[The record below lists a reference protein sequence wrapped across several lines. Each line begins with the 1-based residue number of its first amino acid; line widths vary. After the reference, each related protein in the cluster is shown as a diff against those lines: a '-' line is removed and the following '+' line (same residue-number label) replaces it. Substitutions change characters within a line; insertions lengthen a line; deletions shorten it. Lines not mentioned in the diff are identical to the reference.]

1 VKKILVTVALLS
13 VVASPAFAQVS
24 RHRAAAIEKCTQ
36 QANAEYGP
44 SGDVAQRRWNN
55 ALYAACMSET
65 GEAP

>member
-1 VKKILVTVALLS
+1 VKKILTTVALLS
-13 VVASPAFAQVS
+13 VVATPAFAEVS
-24 RHRAAAIEKCTQ
+24 QHRTAAIEKCSQ

-44 SGDVAQRRWNN
+44 SGDVTQRRWNN